1 MLTLI
6 AAIDEK
12 RTLGADNDLIWSL
25 PDDMKHF
32 VQCTKG
38 HAVIMGRKT
47 FESINSKPLPKRHNV
62 VITRQDDF
70 SSPYESVSIVNSL
83 EEALELVKDDDQPF
97 CVGGAQIY
105 KLALPHAKRL
115 EITHI
120 HHSFE
125 GGDAYFPEI
134 DKSVWE
140 VVKEEYHP
148 KDERHAQ
155 DFTITRYE
163 RKG

>member
-1 MLTLI
+1 MILTLI
-6 AAIDEK
+6 AAIDEQN
-12 RTLGADNDLIWSL
+12 TLGADNDLIWNL

-32 VQCTKG
+32 VRSTKG

-47 FESINSKPLPKRHNV
+47 FDSINAKPLPKRHNV
-62 VITRQDDF
+62 VITRQEGY
-70 SSPYESVSIVNSL
+70 SAEGISVVHSM
-83 EEALELVKDDDQPF
+83 EEAIELVKEDDQPF
-97 CVGGAQIY
+97 IVGGAQIY
-105 KLALPHAKRL
+105 KLAMPYASRL

-120 HHSFE
+120 HHTFG

-134 DKSVWE
+134 DRDEWE
-140 VVKEEYHP
+140 VVNEEYHA

-163 RKG
+163 RKK

>member
-1 MLTLI
+1 MMLTLI
-6 AAIDEK
+6 AAIDQK
-12 RTLGADNDLIWSL
+12 HTLGADNDLIWNL

-32 VQCTKG
+32 VRSTKG

-62 VITRQDDF
+62 VITRQEGY
-70 SSPYESVSIVNSL
+70 SSEYESVSIVNSL
-83 EEALELVKDDDQPF
+83 EEALELVKEDDQPF

-105 KLALPHAKRL
+105 KLALPHAQRL

-134 DKSVWE
+134 NSEEWK
-140 VVKEEYHP
+140 VVNEEYHP
-148 KDERHAQ
+148 KDENHAQ

-163 RKG
+163 RR